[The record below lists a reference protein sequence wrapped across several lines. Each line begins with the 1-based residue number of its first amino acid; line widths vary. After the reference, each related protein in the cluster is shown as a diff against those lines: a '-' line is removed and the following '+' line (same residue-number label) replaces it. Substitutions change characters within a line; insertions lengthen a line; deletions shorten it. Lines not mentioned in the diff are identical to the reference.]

1 MPADTKA
8 QLEAWIANTK
18 RNQKKLGLALGA
30 ATLVSFVLIFTVG
43 TIGGFAL
50 TFTIFIAI
58 AAFWI
63 TAAHIADWR
72 YRITQLDKPKNQV
85 IGGGRRW

>member
-1 MPADTKA
+1 MASDTRE
-8 QLEAWIANTK
+8 QLEAWIAQTK
-18 RNQKKLGLALGA
+18 RNQKKLGLGLGLA
-30 ATLVSFVLIFTVG
+30 AVVSFVLIFTVG

-63 TAAHIADWR
+63 TGAHISDWR
-72 YRITQLDKPKNQV
+72 YRIAQLGKPKNQV